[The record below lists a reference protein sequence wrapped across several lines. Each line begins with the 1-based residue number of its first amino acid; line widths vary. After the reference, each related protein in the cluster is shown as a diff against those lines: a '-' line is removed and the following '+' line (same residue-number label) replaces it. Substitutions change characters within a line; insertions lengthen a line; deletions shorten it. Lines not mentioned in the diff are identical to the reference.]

1 MIRLLFWFL
10 IILFIIGI
18 INSSINIQT
27 IEQNFVITIDY
38 VNFVDNTIA
47 SVEGI
52 TSFVSEIF
60 ASTEEATPVSP
71 ASTNQ

>member
-1 MIRLLFWFL
+1 MTRLIFWFL

-27 IEQNFVITIDY
+27 IEQKFVITIDY
-38 VNFVDNTIA
+38 LNFIDNTIA

-52 TSFVSEIF
+52 TGFISELF
-60 ASTEEATPVSP
+60 ASTEEVASTSST
-71 ASTNQ
+71 STNQ